1 VVSGRSRVGVTLFDC
16 PWCGSAKSIEHG
28 LCQVCLMEFP
38 IETKVITLPTN
49 RPAINSPIVSQE
61 AAQVKP
67 F

>member
-1 VVSGRSRVGVTLFDC
+1 
-16 PWCGSAKSIEHG
+16 
-28 LCQVCLMEFP
+28 MEFP